1 MQQYRPEE
9 KKKDDSKSAAKKIRE
24 KEKGENEGTAAT
36 EMTGKEKEENVGT
49 VGKEIRR
56 KEKEEKES
64 AAKEMRGKEKEENE
78 GTAGKEKEEKES
90 AANKKRGKEKEEKES
105 AGKEIKRREK
115 EENKKRNDDV
125 EIVRVTHNAGK
136 PEKRKKR
143 RMDPS
148 EINTIKSGG
157 MLTDVSV
164 NVAQN
169 ILHEQNPLCEGLEE
183 TTLGKFLQFS
193 ICGREFAQIIFTGQ
207 CHWLSVT
214 NIGCKKGEVNIFDS
228 LSHGTVNSNTM
239 KQVASILHEE
249 GPNIV
254 LNIKSVQQQQ
264 NGTDCGVF
272 SIAFL
277 TSLLN
282 GEDPSTTAYH
292 NDQLR
297 THLLTCIANGC
308 LSSFPQIPFSTVK
321 RCKET
326 KIVTKLFC
334 DCHMPWDRN
343 DSKKRATQMASC
355 DTCDE

>member
-1 MQQYRPEE
+1 
-9 KKKDDSKSAAKKIRE
+9 
-24 KEKGENEGTAAT
+24 
-36 EMTGKEKEENVGT
+36 MTGKEEEGNVGT
-49 VGKEIRR
+49 AGKEIRR
-56 KEKEEKES
+56 KEKEGKES

-78 GTAGKEKEEKES
+78 GTIGKK
-90 AANKKRGKEKEEKES
+90 KEEKES
-105 AGKEIKRREK
+105 AGKEIKRKEK
-115 EENKKRNDDV
+115 EENEKRNDDV

-136 PEKRKKR
+136 PEKRKER

-169 ILHEQNPLCEGLEE
+169 TLHEQNPLCEGLEE

-207 CHWLSVT
+207 CHWLSVS

-254 LNIKSVQQQQ
+254 LNIKSVQ
-264 NGTDCGVF
+264 
-272 SIAFL
+272 
-277 TSLLN
+277 
-282 GEDPSTTAYH
+282 
-292 NDQLR
+292 
-297 THLLTCIANGC
+297 
-308 LSSFPQIPFSTVK
+308 
-321 RCKET
+321 
-326 KIVTKLFC
+326 
-334 DCHMPWDRN
+334 
-343 DSKKRATQMASC
+343 
-355 DTCDE
+355 